1 MINQRLFDH
10 FSIDTTKNLGLR
22 ATCPRPFD
30 TVLVDRNGSCFV
42 CECSSWLPQSI
53 GNLQISELGDLLNN
67 ATHAHLKQ
75 SIKDGTYRYC
85 NEKHCSY
92 LLDDRP
98 QDKFKGE
105 TADRVKFIRLGLDDS
120 CNLRCPSCRT
130 QKIFLSSGVQLRRKM
145 MIIDKLVN
153 FITQNGDTHV
163 HVGSDGDPF
172 VSLVYRYFFRKIRPL
187 ENVTL
192 SLQTNGLL
200 IKKMY
205 QRNRDIFDK
214 LTELNVSIDGA
225 SQQTYESLRVGGNWS
240 ILRDNLEFL
249 QSIKKDHRFKIVFHY
264 VIQRANYT
272 EMTDMVHMAEH
283 FRADKVWLN
292 KITDWN
298 TMDNFPEHDVTNA
311 NNVSHLH
318 YRSELMRVRGI
329 ANEVDV
335 KVEMPT
341 LGHET

>member
-1 MINQRLFDH
+1 
-10 FSIDTTKNLGLR
+10 
-22 ATCPRPFD
+22 
-30 TVLVDRNGSCFV
+30 
-42 CECSSWLPQSI
+42 
-53 GNLQISELGDLLNN
+53 
-67 ATHAHLKQ
+67 
-75 SIKDGTYRYC
+75 
-85 NEKHCSY
+85 
-92 LLDDRP
+92 
-98 QDKFKGE
+98 
-105 TADRVKFIRLGLDDS
+105 
-120 CNLRCPSCRT
+120 
-130 QKIFLSSGVQLRRKM
+130 

-172 VSLVYRYFFRKIRPL
+172 VSLVYRYFFRKIRSL
-187 ENVTL
+187 KNVTL

-225 SQQTYESLRVGGNWS
+225 SQQTYESLRVGGKWS
-240 ILRDNLEFL
+240 TLRDNLEFL
-249 QSIKKDHRFKIVFHY
+249 QIRKKDHKFRIVFHY
-264 VIQRANYT
+264 VIQRANYK
-272 EMTDMVHMAEH
+272 EMTDMVRMAEH

-298 TMDNFPEHDVTNA
+298 TMDNFPEHDVTNV

-329 ANEVDV
+329 ADEVDV